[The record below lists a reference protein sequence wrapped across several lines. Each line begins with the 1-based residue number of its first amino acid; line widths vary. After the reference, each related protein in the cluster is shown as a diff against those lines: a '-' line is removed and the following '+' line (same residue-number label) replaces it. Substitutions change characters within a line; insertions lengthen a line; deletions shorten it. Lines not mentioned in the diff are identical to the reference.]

1 MPDAPR
7 GFHDLGGVEDEGGP
21 IDRHEHENDF
31 WEQRV
36 DALMRALGTLDP
48 PLVRTDELRR
58 AVEGLGKEAYD
69 SMTYY
74 ERWIAAITNILLEK
88 NVITVGEIGRKIAE
102 IEADERAAEP
112 AGKR

>member
-1 MPDAPR
+1 MDSHPR
-7 GFHDLGGVEDEGGP
+7 GMHDLGGLPGDA
-21 IDRHEHENDF
+21 IDRTEHQNDF

-58 AVEGLGKEAYD
+58 AIEGIGADAFD

-74 ERWIAAITNILLEK
+74 ERWISAITEVLLEK
-88 NVITVGEIGRKIAE
+88 GVISVNELSGKIAE
-102 IEADERAAEP
+102 IEKREAE
-112 AGKR
+112 

>member
-1 MPDAPR
+1 M
-7 GFHDLGGVEDEGGP
+7 HDLGGLPGGE
-21 IDRHEHENDF
+21 IDRSEHQNDF

-58 AVEGLGKEAYD
+58 AIEGIGADAFD

-74 ERWIAAITNILLEK
+74 ERWISAITEVLLEK
-88 NVITVGEIGRKIAE
+88 GVISVNELSGKIAE
-102 IEADERAAEP
+102 IEKREAE
-112 AGKR
+112 